1 MQTWMWIAIA
11 VVIVLVA
18 IIGAVIWERRRQ
30 GRRLR
35 KRFGPEYERELARHD
50 DRDAAHDELERRIA
64 HRDEFELR
72 ELSEQE
78 RADYLRRWL
87 NVQRTFTEHP
97 NTALR
102 DADELVTAV
111 FVDIGYPSERFED
124 RAADLSV
131 EHADVA
137 RDYREAR
144 AVVEDVQRGT
154 AGTEEMRRAMLQY
167 RGVFQR
173 VADVDVSEAP
183 ERESQT
189 WTTRPGL
196 LPDEDRATLANRM
209 QRVEET
215 FIDDASASV
224 RQADEL
230 VTDVVAQVRAA
241 LDRRVS
247 DHRGRWEHNDEATT
261 EQLRGVL
268 RYYRVLFD
276 KIASLPDPAPSTSPG
291 GEHRSSE
298 GNHGGATPTSG
309 DDTDPSSRAAR

>member
-1 MQTWMWIAIA
+1 
-11 VVIVLVA
+11 
-18 IIGAVIWERRRQ
+18 
-30 GRRLR
+30 
-35 KRFGPEYERELARHD
+35 
-50 DRDAAHDELERRIA
+50 
-64 HRDEFELR
+64 R

-173 VADVDVSEAP
+173 VADVDVSEEP

-209 QRVEET
+209 QQVEET

-230 VTDVVAQVRAA
+230 VTDGPYARSRHPMYVGWTLIYGGISLVTGNVWLVFLFPPLLGLAHLETTREEKELRSAFGAEYDEYRSRVR
-241 LDRRVS
+241 
-247 DHRGRWEHNDEATT
+247 
-261 EQLRGVL
+261 
-268 RYYRVLFD
+268 RYF
-276 KIASLPDPAPSTSPG
+276 
-291 GEHRSSE
+291 
-298 GNHGGATPTSG
+298 
-309 DDTDPSSRAAR
+309 